1 MRLARRLSHR
11 NDSSA
16 NTGVIPI
23 DILYLVDRLE
33 NLLNSSSLVP
43 ILNKRMITEDEFLD
57 ILDQMRIAIPEE
69 IKAARRV
76 TQEKDRTL
84 AQAKEEADRIV
95 ALAKDQAA
103 EMSSEHV
110 LAKAAQQQA
119 DQLKQVAEADAHN
132 IRAEADDYTAQVL
145 SELQTRLDELATRI
159 ATLQGTVY
167 NGLRV
172 VNEKRGTGGGSPSPG
187 GE

>member
-1 MRLARRLSHR
+1 MV
-11 NDSSA
+11 N
-16 NTGVIPI
+16 I

-33 NLLNSSSLVP
+33 NLLNSSSLIP
-43 ILNKRMITEDEFLD
+43 LLNKRMIEEDEFLD

-76 TQEKDRTL
+76 TQEKERTL

-95 ALAKDQAA
+95 ALAKEEAA
-103 EMSSEHV
+103 ELSSEHV
-110 LAKAAQQQA
+110 LAKTAQVQA
-119 DQLKQVAEADAHN
+119 TQMKQDAEADAHN
-132 IRAEADDYTAQVL
+132 IRAEADDYTMQVL

-172 VNEKRGTGGGSPSPG
+172 VNEKRGGGGDSSPPS
-187 GE
+187 E